1 MSLRQPEPV
10 ALSLVFSQ
18 KWGTSFLPMARY
30 ATYPTSTTVPG
41 TRKWVFWA
49 LLLSLALHVA
59 FFAFAYWKKIENFGF
74 TNSEQLAPP
83 QFVLKQVTIDPKTLD
98 MPEET
103 RIKLPTSAPKPQ
115 ELTIPSEKPEMKE
128 IILKPSATE
137 VKAPLLEE
145 KPKPEP
151 INWDKVIKTEDIS
164 AGNADKEVGA
174 IAAALLKESVRAPN
188 QPIVQLPPGSKTGDG
203 VDAWEGIPGRRSL
216 EDALSR
222 TGPLPAGG
230 MPIAMPGGALFDYDK
245 ADLREDALDEM
256 QKLGELIRRNPK
268 ATFRIEGHTDSVGSR
283 EYNLELSLRRALA
296 VKTWLIEALRINP
309 DRIETIGFGPDK
321 LLVPAN
327 RSIEEQQPN
336 RRVEIVIKTNR
347 R

>member
-1 MSLRQPEPV
+1 
-10 ALSLVFSQ
+10 
-18 KWGTSFLPMARY
+18 MARY
-30 ATYPTSTTVPG
+30 AAYPSSTTVPG
-41 TRKWVFWA
+41 TRKWLFWA
-49 LLLSLALHVA
+49 LVLSLMLHVG

-74 TNSEQLAPP
+74 TGEEQELAPP
-83 QFVLKQVTIDPKTLD
+83 QFVVKQVTIDPKTLD
-98 MPEET
+98 LPDET
-103 RIKLPTSAPKPQ
+103 KIKLPTTAPKPQ
-115 ELTIPSEKPEMKE
+115 ELTVPAEKPVMKE

-151 INWDKVIKTEDIS
+151 INWDKIVKTDDIS

-174 IAAALLKESVRAPN
+174 IASALLKDSVKSPN
-188 QPIVQLPPGSKTGDG
+188 QPVIKLPPGSKTGQG
-203 VDAWEGIPGRRSL
+203 GDAWEGIPGRQSL

-230 MPIAMPGGALFDYDK
+230 VPIAMPGGALFDYDK
-245 ADLREDALDEM
+245 ADLRTDALDEM

-268 ATFRIEGHTDSVGSR
+268 ATFRIEGHTDSIGSR

-296 VKTWLIEALRINP
+296 VKAWLVGSLNIDPSRV
-309 DRIETIGFGPDK
+309 ETIGFGPDK
-321 LLVPAN
+321 LLVTGDK
-327 RSIEEQQPN
+327 SIDEQQPN

-347 R
+347 